1 MSTAT
6 VGENPIDVLKT
17 HSPEYKAFQNMDA
30 MQARV
35 DPYLPTDEKPV
46 LQSLPNV
53 PIELQREAFEITDQL
68 CEKLGQKSLS
78 RRMVELNERIS
89 AVVEKHIYMKKD
101 KEHEKKTKAQSQTG
115 ELQSWKNWQGWTH
128 AGSGFGSIFLA
139 IAGPIIGG
147 GVGEAFKTII
157 QMQLSS
163 SAAQSLISW
172 MNGKETPLQFEQSF
186 FLNSVSMEKQT
197 IEGLKRMPDEVR
209 QLVMELM
216 RKELQAFEA
225 IANQR

>member
-1 MSTAT
+1 
-6 VGENPIDVLKT
+6 
-17 HSPEYKAFQNMDA
+17 
-30 MQARV
+30 
-35 DPYLPTDEKPV
+35 
-46 LQSLPNV
+46 
-53 PIELQREAFEITDQL
+53 
-68 CEKLGQKSLS
+68 
-78 RRMVELNERIS
+78 
-89 AVVEKHIYMKKD
+89 
-101 KEHEKKTKAQSQTG
+101 
-115 ELQSWKNWQGWTH
+115 
-128 AGSGFGSIFLA
+128 
-139 IAGPIIGG
+139 
-147 GVGEAFKTII
+147 
-157 QMQLSS
+157 MQLSS